1 MPKKVAEIESLPEEK
16 AIFLRGK
23 ILEFLRKNHT
33 LAYTLKEIF
42 HHFLELDNRSEQ
54 KYQKNQSV
62 LYHLIYGYL
71 REFRLKKQIIHKG
84 NYYYLNKEVFS
95 KHAKK

>member
-16 AIFLRGK
+16 AYFLRGK
-23 ILEFLRKNHT
+23 VLEFLRKNPD

-42 HHFLELDNRSEQ
+42 NYFLELDKKSEQ
-54 KYQKNQSV
+54 RYQKSRHV

-71 REFRLKKQIIHKG
+71 REFKLKKLVLHKG
-84 NYYYLNKEVFS
+84 NYYYYNPEASS